1 MNSTQLNWSLILV
14 SNLLIYIF
22 QHPYIFSPHE
32 VAIEDT
38 FSLVDCGMVVVG
50 EGNDGVCFS
59 ALMKMFDSS
68 SVVGALQSE
77 K

>member
-1 MNSTQLNWSLILV
+1 MTFFYVI
-14 SNLLIYIF
+14 

-32 VAIEDT
+32 VAIENT
-38 FSLVDCGMVVVG
+38 FSLVGCKLVVVG

-68 SVVGALQSE
+68 SQVGALRSE
-77 K
+77 KYDIESLIYLL

>member
-1 MNSTQLNWSLILV
+1 M
-14 SNLLIYIF
+14 
-22 QHPYIFSPHE
+22 
-32 VAIEDT
+32 
-38 FSLVDCGMVVVG
+38 VG

-68 SVVGALQSE
+68 SVVGDLQSE